1 MGTRSATWMLALG
14 ALGVIAAA
22 RLMAGPVGLSSD
34 VKDLGSSDAAVR
46 SAAVDKVKKLGK
58 DAVPDLLDELASDH
72 DSFAKATLAE
82 IVRDLGVPSSEGT
95 TLANLLSD
103 RDFAARQAA
112 LVILASTPTLA
123 KAALIS
129 LAASKSADPSLRA
142 GAAEV
147 LGGVGGEVR
156 HVLAKIAGSPDAP
169 ETVRCGALAG
179 LALTGPSGCDDV
191 KTVVTAQ
198 GSSEALRQAGI
209 AALGRK
215 EAAGAM
221 ALKALIASPVVVI
234 RSSAMAAL
242 AGLGDTSTVVDF
254 VPGLTDP
261 APEPRL
267 EALRAVLGLGGGTK
281 YRENVITMLGDM
293 DDRVVAVAAR
303 SVGQTCGDIAAR
315 VNPALL
321 GLLFSMNFQ
330 VRYEAS
336 LALNA
341 LGDKTGLATM
351 QADAMPPNLSQQQQ
365 ATQAI
370 NIINGK

>member
-1 MGTRSATWMLALG
+1 MGTRSAMWMLTIG

-22 RLMAGPVGLSSD
+22 RLTASPVGLSSD
-34 VKDLGSSDAAVR
+34 IKDLGSSDAAVR

-72 DSFAKATLAE
+72 NSFAKATLAE
-82 IVRDLGVPSSEGT
+82 IVRDLGVPKSEGT
-95 TLANLLSD
+95 TLAKLLSD
-103 RDFAARQAA
+103 RDFSARQAA
-112 LVILASTPTLA
+112 LVILASAPALA
-123 KAALIS
+123 KDALIL
-129 LAASKSADPSLRA
+129 LAASKDADPSLRA
-142 GAAEV
+142 GAAEI
-147 LGGVGGEVR
+147 LGRVGGEVR

-179 LALTGPSGCDDV
+179 LALTGPFGCDDV
-191 KTVVTAQ
+191 KAIVTAK
-198 GSSEALRQAGI
+198 ATPDLLRQVGI
-209 AALGRK
+209 AALARK
-215 EAAGAM
+215 EVAGGPS
-221 ALKALIASPVVVI
+221 LKALLSSPVVAI
-234 RSSAMAAL
+234 RCAAVPAL
-242 AGLGDTSTVVDF
+242 AGLGDASYLGDF

-261 APEPRL
+261 AAEVRV
-267 EALRAVLGLGGGTK
+267 EALRALLVLGGGTT
-281 YRENVITMLGDM
+281 YRENVITMLGDA
-293 DDRVVAVAAR
+293 DDRVVAVAIR
-303 SVGQTCGDIAAR
+303 SVGQTCRDIAAR